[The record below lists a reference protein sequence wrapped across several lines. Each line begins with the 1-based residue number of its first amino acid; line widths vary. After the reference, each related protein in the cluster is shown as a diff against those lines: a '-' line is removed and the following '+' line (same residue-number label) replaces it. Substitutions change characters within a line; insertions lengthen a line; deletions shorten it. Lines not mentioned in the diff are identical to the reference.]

1 MGGQPKDLPCMNTY
15 PAWKYFLL
23 ITVVAVALVYAMPNL
38 YAPDPAI
45 QITGQ
50 SGITEMR
57 TRTLEGIERALD
69 EAGIVHFD
77 GRISEDGRSIL
88 LRFGSAA
95 DQLQAKTVISRVLGS
110 DFVVALN
117 LAPTTPEWLRDL
129 SAQPMKLGLDLSGG
143 VHFLLEVNVEAAV
156 NTRLESLAGE
166 VRSILREERIR
177 FRRPEITD
185 AQALSVVFRSEQD
198 LDRGEQAL
206 RDKMPSMEIASAST
220 GDRFELFLNYSESEV
235 REIEEKAL
243 QQNLTALKNRVNEL
257 GVAEPLVQRQ
267 GSKRIVVELPGIQDT
282 AAAKRIIGK
291 TANLEFR
298 LEHQPG
304 QGNLYE
310 EFEFRDSSVGV
321 GTARL
326 QRQPI
331 VTGEAVTDAAT
342 GFDENGLPQVNITLS
357 SDGGTKMH
365 RSTRNNVGRRMGV
378 LFIEY
383 RTLVDYQLDENGEE
397 IRVTE
402 QVAERKIINLATI
415 QSALGVSFR
424 ITGVGSQY
432 EAQEL
437 ALLLRAGA
445 LAAPMTFA
453 EERTVGPS
461 LGAENIASGVR
472 SVQIGMV
479 LVVIFML
486 VYYRLFG
493 VIANISLLANL
504 VILSAAMSIL
514 GATLTLPG
522 IAGIVLTLGMAV
534 DANVLIFSRIREELK
549 NGLPPQTAIHAG
561 YERAW
566 TTILDANLTTLIVAA
581 ILYLIGSGAVQ
592 GFAVTL
598 FIGILS
604 SMFTAVMG
612 SRALVNLF
620 IGRRTDIQKL
630 WI

>member
-117 LAPTTPEWLRDL
+117 LASTTPEWLRDL

-143 VHFLLEVNVEAAV
+143 VHFLLEVNVGAAV

-206 RDKMPSMEIASAST
+206 RGKMPSMEIASAST

-310 EFEFRDSSVGV
+310 EFEFRDSSAGV